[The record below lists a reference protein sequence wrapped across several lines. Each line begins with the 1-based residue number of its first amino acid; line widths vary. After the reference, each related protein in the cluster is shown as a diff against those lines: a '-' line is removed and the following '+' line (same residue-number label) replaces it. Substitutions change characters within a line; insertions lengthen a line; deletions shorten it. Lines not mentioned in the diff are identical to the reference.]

1 MSEIEDLYGSA
12 IELARA
18 FDQNFVDLAV
28 KLHQLQELSPERYSD
43 FVKQSGVGTRKAY
56 YLIAISKTFV
66 RALKVPKH
74 RLIALGWTKLMAL
87 DQYVTKKNYKELMEF
102 AMEHTVAGLL
112 PAAMHAPL
120 KAYLNDGDPSKN
132 ARSVL
137 MYFSPAD
144 YNLFVDTLIKHGAV
158 RDGRALRD
166 KEKALMRLVERA
178 AKEK

>member
-1 MSEIEDLYGSA
+1 
-12 IELARA
+12 
-18 FDQNFVDLAV
+18 
-28 KLHQLQELSPERYSD
+28 
-43 FVKQSGVGTRKAY
+43 
-56 YLIAISKTFV
+56 LIAISKTFV

-102 AMEHTVAGLL
+102 AKEHTVAE
-112 PAAMHAPL
+112 L